1 MGIMPLLIICS
12 ILVAGGFLI
21 AFLWATKNGQYD
33 DMATPSIKMLFE
45 EQRVESREQRAE
57 SRECILIS
65 RLAD

>member
-33 DMATPSIKMLFE
+33 DMTTPSIKMLFE
-45 EQRVESREQRAE
+45 EQPSERAAEQSSKRAH
-57 SRECILIS
+57 
-65 RLAD
+65 